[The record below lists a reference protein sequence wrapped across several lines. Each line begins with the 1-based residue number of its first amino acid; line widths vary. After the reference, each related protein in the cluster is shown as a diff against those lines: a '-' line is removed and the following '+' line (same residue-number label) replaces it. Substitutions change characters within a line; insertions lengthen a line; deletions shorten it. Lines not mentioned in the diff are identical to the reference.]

1 MTIKEAIEILKNIHI
16 SFEDVENREK
26 IKEALEMAIAALDDE
41 DY

>member
-26 IKEALEMAIAALDDE
+26 IKEALEMAIATLADE

>member
-1 MTIKEAIEILKNIHI
+1 MTIKEAIEILKNFHI
-16 SFEDVENREK
+16 SFEDLEKKEK

>member
-16 SFEDVENREK
+16 SFEDLENREK
-26 IKEALEMAIAALDDE
+26 IKEALEMAIAILADE

>member
-1 MTIKEAIEILKNIHI
+1 MTIKEAIEILKNLHI
-16 SFEDVENREK
+16 SFEYLEKKKK

>member
-1 MTIKEAIEILKNIHI
+1 MIIKEAIEILKNLHI
-16 SFEDVENREK
+16 SFEDLEKKEK

>member
-1 MTIKEAIEILKNIHI
+1 MTIKEVIEVLKNLHI
-16 SFEDVENREK
+16 SFEDSDKREK

>member
-26 IKEALEMAIAALDDE
+26 IKEALEMAIAILADE

>member
-1 MTIKEAIEILKNIHI
+1 MTIKEAIEILKNLHI
-16 SFEDVENREK
+16 SFEDLEKKEK